1 MKKKGIIL
9 FLVIVCSSVVL
20 AQDILRF
27 SGTVG
32 EENNIGGTINS
43 CGNGFCN
50 SWEDYTNC
58 PEDCEAPI
66 EPYLNVNLVDSKTDG
81 VSDNTYDNGWYFVY
95 DIDYYHPDANYL
107 EFKID
112 NFINEYSDILEVDGN
127 VIMEYVDENGE
138 DKVYDVKNDFQEP
151 ASDFVDKLFDESGDL
166 GIQST
171 VTIKVKFPQDT
182 PSGSYNSAYEEGLFS

>member
-1 MKKKGIIL
+1 MKKMIFL
-9 FLVIVCSSVVL
+9 LLVIVCSSIVL
-20 AQDILRF
+20 GEDIFRF
-27 SGTVG
+27 SGTVD
-32 EENNIGGTINS
+32 EDNNIGGIIDS
-43 CGNGFCN
+43 CPNNFCN
-50 SWEDYTNC
+50 SWEDFSNC

-107 EFKID
+107 EFKVD
-112 NFINEYSDILEVDGN
+112 DFINEFGDILLVDGN
-127 VIMEYVDENGE
+127 VIMEYVNEDSE

-151 ASDFVDKLFDESGDL
+151 ASDYVDKLFDESDDL

-182 PSGSYNSAYEEGLFS
+182 PSGSYASSYEVGLFS